1 MLVEPGLRQG
11 KSASSSFPGAGP
23 SEYPACSLDNWHS
36 GYLPNYLTHV
46 TQVFEDGK
54 ADICAVVYLPTATKD
69 GSKRSVDYVQVRLA
83 RGQWQN
89 LNPSREDPELWTL
102 DLKRIPEG
110 SRLLFRYRN
119 AEGKW
124 KSIAPLNNG
133 ESLYGT
139 TYIPCLRYEW
149 KYVPPVY
156 KHATVLLET
165 TLEGLLAG
173 YKGGRFAPRSLDELH
188 YRSIAARIMST
199 DLIGQ
204 LASQGVDE
212 IMVPVCSSVANRAYL
227 NPKFNYLTYNFVDVD
242 WQIGQAHEFKQLL
255 DRCNQ
260 HQIRLI
266 PDLIFAHQV
275 KSPFEGSMDTVIEDE
290 PQPFVDAGAFLFR
303 DYGTWMLNLEQ
314 PSTRR
319 MLIEKFV
326 AFVMRYRLKV
336 VRIDYVDGLILQY
349 SNRDTN
355 YGELFIQELRAEL
368 KRACPDVMT
377 LGETFEMAG
386 NEAVKAFIDSFY
398 APIGFSI
405 LEELYLPPAHAARP
419 LHANVQVL
427 ADHIKDVLKSGRQES
442 FYAQLHDETWYCPHV
457 TQGRPSVPW
466 AYGKNPAQLARDHGE
481 ALVNQG
487 ILESSKL
494 LDYVRRMVRNAE
506 ALTMFLATRRYMF
519 TPGVDALSLGCLD
532 DDNQW
537 KVAWEGVSEKALR
550 SWLKTGLSSREVFR
564 LHEQHRDDMVSLR
577 KIFRDYT
584 KVDATNGQPQVTPH
598 VHHVNYDASLLC
610 LFRHSHGP
618 LEDSLLVLFNFG
630 PTEFDQDHCYELP
643 VPEGFAGQWT
653 VLFDGDWM
661 TTAARYSQN
670 AYSPGTRLEKSTG
683 AFSNQA
689 NVLRLRIGARNLI
702 VLKYSF
708 D

>member
-1 MLVEPGLRQG
+1 MLVEPGLRRT
-11 KSASSSFPGAGP
+11 KSASFRFSKTASSQ
-23 SEYPACSLDNWHS
+23 YPACSLDHWHS

-46 TQVFEDGK
+46 TQVFEDGR
-54 ADICAVVYLPTATKD
+54 ADICAVVYLPTANKD
-69 GSKRSVDYVQVRLA
+69 TVQQSIHCVQVRLA
-83 RGQWQN
+83 RGQW
-89 LNPSREDPELWTL
+89 LPLRPSREDPALWTL
-102 DLKRIPEG
+102 DLKRVPEG

-119 AEGKW
+119 AEGQW

-149 KYVPPVY
+149 KHQPPIY
-156 KHATVLLET
+156 EHATVLLET

-188 YRSIAARIMST
+188 DRSIAARILST

-204 LASQGVDE
+204 LAAQGIDE

-242 WQIGQAHEFKQLL
+242 WQVGQAQEFKQLL

-260 HQIRLI
+260 YQLRLI

-275 KSPFEGSMDTVIEDE
+275 KSPFAGSLDSIAE
-290 PQPFVDAGAFLFR
+290 PRPFVDEGAFLFR

-349 SNRDTN
+349 SNRDIN
-355 YGELFIQELRAEL
+355 YGELFIDELQAEL
-368 KRACPDVMT
+368 KQACPDVLT

-386 NEAVKAFIDSFY
+386 NKAVKAFIDSFY

-405 LEELYLPPAHAARP
+405 LEELYQPPAKAERP
-419 LHANVQVL
+419 LHADVQVL
-427 ADHIKDVLKSGRQES
+427 ATHIKEVLTSERQES

-457 TQGRPSVPW
+457 TQGRPTVPW
-466 AYGKNPAQLARDHGE
+466 AYGKHPAQLAKDHGE
-481 ALVNQG
+481 ALIEQG
-487 ILESSKL
+487 LIEPEQL
-494 LDYVRRMVRNAE
+494 LDYVRRMVRNVE
-506 ALTMFLATRRYMF
+506 ALTMFLATQRYMF

-532 DDNQW
+532 DVNQW
-537 KVAWEGVSEKALR
+537 KVTWEGLPDKALKV
-550 SWLKTGLSSREVFR
+550 WLNTGLSSREVFR
-564 LHEQHRDDMVSLR
+564 LHEQHRNEMVRLR
-577 KIFRDYT
+577 QIFRTYT
-584 KVDATNGQPQVTPH
+584 KVDSTTGEPQVTPH
-598 VHHVNYDASLLC
+598 VHHINEDASLLC

-630 PTEFDQDHCYELP
+630 PTEFNRDRSYELP
-643 VPEGFAGQWT
+643 VPEGFAGHWT
-653 VLFDGDWM
+653 VLFDGGWM
-661 TTAARYSQN
+661 TTDARYSQE
-670 AYSPGTRLEKSTG
+670 AYCPGTRLEKSTG
-683 AFSNQA
+683 TFSNQA

-708 D
+708 A